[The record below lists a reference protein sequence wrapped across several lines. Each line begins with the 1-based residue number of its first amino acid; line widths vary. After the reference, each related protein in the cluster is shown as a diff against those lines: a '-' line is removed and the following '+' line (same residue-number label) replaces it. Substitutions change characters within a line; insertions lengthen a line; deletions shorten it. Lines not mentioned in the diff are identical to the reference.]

1 MNNRTVLIV
10 DDEEGIRNSI
20 ERTLRS
26 EPYQRLYASSVAA
39 AKKIIHEN
47 TIHLI
52 ISDILMPEVNG
63 FTLLKWIKKNRPE
76 IVRMVLS
83 TRSDSDTI
91 LKAINK
97 GNIFYYIQKPWDNT
111 ELKIMI
117 NKGFEW
123 YNLQEERNELI
134 KELEKHNRTLEQ
146 KINERTNQL
155 LAVSNEAEIGK
166 HTSQIVHNI
175 NNALNNIFGSLDLS
189 EIILTDEKPDIS
201 ELRKNNNY
209 LKKSANSLSKIISE
223 ILMRARG
230 KDNLQSEEINVNKLI
245 EDEIL
250 YWEMIPEF
258 KYKIT
263 RNMQLDN
270 HIPCILGNPIQIKQ
284 ILDNVF
290 KNAIDAMENS
300 KDKQLSI
307 KTGIK
312 NGFISIIIT
321 DSGEGISKGDLS
333 RIFNPGF
340 TTKPLGKGTGL
351 GLASVKTMVEAY
363 SGTIDVQSEI
373 NKGTVITIC
382 LPVKSEHD
390 FKH

>member
-1 MNNRTVLIV
+1 
-10 DDEEGIRNSI
+10 
-20 ERTLRS
+20 
-26 EPYQRLYASSVAA
+26 
-39 AKKIIHEN
+39 
-47 TIHLI
+47 
-52 ISDILMPEVNG
+52 
-63 FTLLKWIKKNRPE
+63 
-76 IVRMVLS
+76 
-83 TRSDSDTI
+83 
-91 LKAINK
+91 
-97 GNIFYYIQKPWDNT
+97 
-111 ELKIMI
+111 
-117 NKGFEW
+117 
-123 YNLQEERNELI
+123 
-134 KELEKHNRTLEQ
+134 
-146 KINERTNQL
+146 
-155 LAVSNEAEIGK
+155 
-166 HTSQIVHNI
+166 
-175 NNALNNIFGSLDLS
+175 
-189 EIILTDEKPDIS
+189 
-201 ELRKNNNY
+201 
-209 LKKSANSLSKIISE
+209 
-223 ILMRARG
+223 
-230 KDNLQSEEINVNKLI
+230 
-245 EDEIL
+245 
-250 YWEMIPEF
+250 
-258 KYKIT
+258 
-263 RNMQLDN
+263 LDN